1 MFYFFI
7 SIPQLNCDVM
17 TTLSQ
22 LMEEKQRQHCE
33 EQENI
38 DELKRY
44 REETAEENKVSSSLT
59 SLQFYTGINLVF

>member
-1 MFYFFI
+1 
-7 SIPQLNCDVM
+7 M
-17 TTLSQ
+17 TSLKLTKNSELSQ

-44 REETAEENKVSSSLT
+44 REETAEENKVV
-59 SLQFYTGINLVF
+59 QFSVLS